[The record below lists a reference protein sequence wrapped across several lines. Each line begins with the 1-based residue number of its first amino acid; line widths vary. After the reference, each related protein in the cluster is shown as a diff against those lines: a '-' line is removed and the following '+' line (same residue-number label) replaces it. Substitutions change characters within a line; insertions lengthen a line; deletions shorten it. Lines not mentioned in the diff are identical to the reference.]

1 MNINCDTMW
10 TIIKDKQTIT
20 MKMCI
25 TTQPDI
31 MIESNLLISL
41 QNNTYN
47 TTFNNDTFNS
57 NTTVYNNTVYNNT
70 VYNNTVYNI
79 FNMTNN
85 TIYHS
90 IENNTVPS
98 PSFAT
103 PSFATPSMHILSN
116 IRGSRSTSPSPVF
129 NSSHDNI
136 TLDNISPSSTKDE
149 SVIMPVLAL
158 SSGIILTFALL
169 ISLYKRQ
176 LRTNRIHSCTP
187 LTSHYNYDEPGK
199 ISVVKPVV
207 NTVTTNIGRPKDYII
222 EQLTMAK
229 NSTPTTQ
236 RQISRPN
243 SNEAG
248 GSK

>member
-57 NTTVYNNTVYNNT
+57 NTT